1 MSIYT
6 KWLISLSLFCTI
18 VIVSVL
24 IGISGQPQTDV
35 NLVLPIPQVNLA
47 KIYVLAT
54 EIRKDMKENPDL
66 FDEEPNEHMIRNML
80 VFSQDYGEC
89 REPEM
94 NWDETLACRDTIT
107 QREVDLVRLAYTD
120 LDSFRIEVEE

>member
-6 KWLISLSLFCTI
+6 KWLIILLAYCGVVI
-18 VIVSVL
+18 YAVIHIVSTNK
-24 IGISGQPQTDV
+24 IEI
-35 NLVLPIPQVNLA
+35 NRELPISQINLA

-54 EIRKDMKENPDL
+54 EIRKDMKDNPDL

-80 VFSQDYGEC
+80 VFSQNYGEC
-89 REPEM
+89 REFDM
-94 NWDETLACRDTIT
+94 SWDETLACRDTIT
-107 QREVDLVRLAYTD
+107 QREVDLVVLAYTD